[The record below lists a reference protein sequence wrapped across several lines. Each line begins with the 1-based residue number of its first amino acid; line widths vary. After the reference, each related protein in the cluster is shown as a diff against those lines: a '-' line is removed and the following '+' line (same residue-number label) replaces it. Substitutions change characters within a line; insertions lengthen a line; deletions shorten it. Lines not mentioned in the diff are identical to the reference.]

1 VRFTVAA
8 LLLAFGAPV
17 GAADKNEVKAKEAAV
32 AFLKAIKAKDVDAV
46 VKVSS
51 APFVTLEDE
60 TTSVLKDEAALKTW
74 LKERLEEI
82 KDADKVPTEID
93 QVIPFADV
101 KGKIKDEAERKTIED
116 AVGKDGFVAVFT
128 VDGKM
133 ISILVRIKDGKTK
146 VVGVAR

>member
-46 VKVSS
+46 VKVSA